1 MKGIQ
6 RERKMER
13 WRTCREKG
21 QQGRKEGRETGR
33 KEMKKLRGR
42 KKNGKKEGGGEGRK
56 TKIERKT
63 NEN

>member
-1 MKGIQ
+1 
-6 RERKMER
+6 
-13 WRTCREKG
+13 
-21 QQGRKEGRETGR
+21 
-33 KEMKKLRGR
+33 MKKLRGR